1 MIKVYRQKPAS
12 KKGGNRGAVD
22 AERLK
27 HIAAVNVFTLSEAVE
42 ISAAQA
48 GDIFVTPAVYI
59 FGEIIDYAAFRLD
72 SNGDF
77 SHVEI
82 IDTRAIDPTTE
93 RLVSKVAPNTDY
105 IAVARRVTRSLDGF
119 LNLHRV
125 SRREILRQIIVCHRR
140 NRLAYIKE
148 RMKAVVQEGLS

>member
-1 MIKVYRQKPAS
+1 MIKIYRQKR
-12 KKGGNRGAVD
+12 GNLKYGINNVD

-42 ISAAQA
+42 MSAAKA

-72 SNGDF
+72 SGGDF

-82 IDTRAIDPTTE
+82 IDSRPIDPKTE
-93 RLVSKVAPNTDY
+93 RLVSKVAPKTGY
-105 IAVARRVTRSLDGF
+105 IAVV
-119 LNLHRV
+119 
-125 SRREILRQIIVCHRR
+125 
-140 NRLAYIKE
+140 
-148 RMKAVVQEGLS
+148 